1 MCYYRDPNGAE
12 SNNKHLDEETPYWDS
27 YDSINQLYLELGND
41 TFLLQSL
48 HTSILLCKFILQF
61 CAEVLCKIGSYVYRT
76 TCFYLFQLIARVWC
90 SLAMFLYMLA
100 GYIH

>member
-1 MCYYRDPNGAE
+1 MMCYYSDPNGAE

-48 HTSILLCKFILQF
+48 HTSILLYKFILQVF
-61 CAEVLCKIGSYVYRT
+61 CAGVLCNIGTFILR
-76 TCFYLFQLIARVWC
+76 RVFIYFC
-90 SLAMFLYMLA
+90 L
-100 GYIH
+100 

>member
-41 TFLLQSL
+41 TFLLQPL
-48 HTSILLCKFILQF
+48 HTSILLYKFTLQVF
-61 CAEVLCKIGSYVYRT
+61 FWRSIMQYWNLRLSYNVFLIISANRSCLVLLGYVSVY
-76 TCFYLFQLIARVWC
+76 A
-90 SLAMFLYMLA
+90 S
-100 GYIH
+100 

>member
-27 YDSINQLYLELGND
+27 YDSINQLYLELGNN
-41 TFLLQSL
+41 TFLLQCL
-48 HTSILLCKFILQF
+48 NTSILLYKFILQVF
-61 CAEVLCKIGSYVYRT
+61 VQEYIGTYVYLT
-76 TCFYLFQLIARVWC
+76 TFFYLFQLIDHVWC

-100 GYIH
+100 SYIHY